1 MDDKKQIYRLHRMVS
16 MFMRTG
22 LVGML
27 SALLAFSLFTPTIVS
42 AEALTLPVAI
52 NKAGRQRMLTQRMVK
67 AYGQL
72 GMELQYAKAE
82 KQLNS
87 AIFLFESQLEELKQ
101 FSNHPDIKAG
111 LDKVESL
118 WAPVKAIVTVP
129 QSRDKIEELRANA
142 EALLKAAHAVVVMLE
157 ELSGTSQGK
166 LVNIAGRQRMLSQR
180 IANLYVLQSWGFE
193 QEQYLTDYN
202 KAISEFESALKLL
215 KSAPENTLD
224 INAAL
229 KEVSLQWGVFKIS
242 AKLEKGQY
250 IPALITRSADKIL
263 TRMNDITGMYAAL
276 P

>member
-1 MDDKKQIYRLHRMVS
+1 MPLIL
-16 MFMRTG
+16 RTG

-27 SALLAFSLFTPTIVS
+27 SVLLAFSLFTPTIVS

-118 WAPVKAIVTVP
+118 WTPVKAIVSTP
-129 QSRDKIEELRANA
+129 QSRDKVEELRANA

-193 QEQYLTDYN
+193 QEQYLTDYK

-215 KSAPENTLD
+215 KSAPENTPD

-229 KEVSLQWGVFKIS
+229 NEVSLQWGVFKIS

>member
-1 MDDKKQIYRLHRMVS
+1 MRNTKDNGWSHRTLTMAAL
-16 MFMRTG
+16 FRTILLG
-22 LVGML
+22 LLFAGLCAPVAA
-27 SALLAFSLFTPTIVS
+27 SADT
-42 AEALTLPVAI
+42 LTLPEAI

-72 GMELQYAKAE
+72 GMELQYSKAE

-87 AIFLFESQLEELKQ
+87 AIFLFESQLAELKQ
-101 FSNHPDIKAG
+101 FSNHPNIKAG

-118 WAPVKAIVTVP
+118 WTPVKTIVTAP
-129 QSRDKIEELRANA
+129 PSRDKIEELRANA

-157 ELSGTSQGK
+157 EISGTSQGK

-180 IANLYVLQSWGFE
+180 IANLYILQSWGFE
-193 QEQYLTDYN
+193 NEVYIADYQ
-202 KAISEFESALKLL
+202 KAIDEFEAALKLL
-215 KSAPENTLD
+215 KSARENTPE
-224 INAAL
+224 INATL
-229 KEVSLQWGVFKIS
+229 KEVSLQWNVFKVS

-263 TRMNDITGMYAAL
+263 TNMNDVTGMYAAL

>member
-1 MDDKKQIYRLHRMVS
+1 MAAHI
-16 MFMRTG
+16 RTN
-22 LVGML
+22 LL
-27 SALLAFSLFTPTIVS
+27 ILLAILLIGGSWAPTIVS
-42 AEALTLPVAI
+42 AENLSLPEAI

-72 GMELQYAKAE
+72 GMELQYSKAE
-82 KQLNS
+82 KQLNG

-101 FSNHPDIKAG
+101 FSNHPNIKAG

-118 WAPVKAIVTVP
+118 WTPVKTIVTAP
-129 QSRDKIEELRANA
+129 PNRDNIEELRANA
-142 EALLKAAHAVVVMLE
+142 ESLLKAAHAVVVMLE

-193 QEQYLTDYN
+193 NELYMSDYK
-202 KAISEFESALKLL
+202 KAIEEFESALKLL
-215 KSAPENTLD
+215 KSARENTPE
-224 INAAL
+224 INATL
-229 KEVSLQWGVFKIS
+229 NEVSLQWNVFKVS

-263 TRMNDITGMYAAL
+263 TRMNDVTGMYAAL